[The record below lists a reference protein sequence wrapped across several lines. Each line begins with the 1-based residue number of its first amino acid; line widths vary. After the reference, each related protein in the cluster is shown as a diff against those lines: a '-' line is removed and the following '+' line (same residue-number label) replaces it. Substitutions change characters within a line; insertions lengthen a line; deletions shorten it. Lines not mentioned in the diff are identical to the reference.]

1 MSLTHQIADI
11 LVGAFIAG
19 VATFVLGAAISPY
32 TATAMGAFF
41 AAMYYFS
48 RNPWGSPNG
57 EAYNAAID
65 DVYDRFL
72 P

>member
-1 MSLTHQIADI
+1 MSLTYQIADI
-11 LVGAFIAG
+11 VIGGLVAG
-19 VATFVLGAAISPY
+19 LMTFALGAVISPY
-32 TATAMGAFF
+32 LAIAMGAFF

-57 EAYNAAID
+57 DEYNDAID
-65 DVYDRFL
+65 DVYERFL

>member
-1 MSLTHQIADI
+1 MSLLHQIVDI
-11 LVGAFIAG
+11 VIGGLLAG
-19 VATFVLGAAISPY
+19 VMTFALSAIIAPYLAIS
-32 TATAMGAFF
+32 MGAFF

-57 EAYNAAID
+57 DEYNDAID
-65 DVYDRFL
+65 EFYESVL